1 MPVSRGGKPASSSKP
16 NPFDSDSDSED
27 FTSKKSSTAYK
38 APADAKKRYKDG
50 FRDSGGLENQ
60 SVQELENYAA
70 YKAEE
75 TTDALSG
82 CLRIAEDIKQDASNT
97 LITLHKQGE
106 QISRTHEKAVE
117 IDQDLTKGETL
128 LGSLGGFFSKP
139 WKPKKTRKIKGP
151 AMVSRDDSFKK
162 KASRMEQ
169 RDKLGLSPRGKPDP
183 RHYGEAT
190 SAMDKVQ
197 LEKKKQ
203 DDALDDLSG
212 VLGQLKG
219 MAVDMG
225 SELDRQNE
233 ALDHLQGDV
242 DELNSRVKGAN
253 QRARKLIEK

>member
-97 LITLHKQGE
+97 LITLHKQGG
-106 QISRTHEKAVE
+106 A
-117 IDQDLTKGETL
+117 DQPHAREGRRDRPGPHQGRDASGEPWRVL
-128 LGSLGGFFSKP
+128 LQAMEAQKDEEDQGTCHGV
-139 WKPKKTRKIKGP
+139 TR
-151 AMVSRDDSFKK
+151 
-162 KASRMEQ
+162 
-169 RDKLGLSPRGKPDP
+169 
-183 RHYGEAT
+183 
-190 SAMDKVQ
+190 
-197 LEKKKQ
+197 
-203 DDALDDLSG
+203 
-212 VLGQLKG
+212 
-219 MAVDMG
+219 
-225 SELDRQNE
+225 
-233 ALDHLQGDV
+233 
-242 DELNSRVKGAN
+242 
-253 QRARKLIEK
+253 